1 MRYIALMSGG
11 IDSPV
16 AAYLMLKVGAHVNLL
31 NMDNRPFGEMDEME
45 KVDELALRLK
55 QLFPDRVRLF
65 RGPHG
70 LSLEAFTRN
79 SDPKYTCVLC
89 KKAMLM
95 LADLLC
101 EKWDCSGIILGDS
114 MGQVASQTLP
124 NLAAVSAGIVHP
136 ILRPLIGLDKL
147 DIEKIGKEIGTFEI
161 SIRRTTG
168 CTATPKFPITK
179 ADAEKLRREAEK
191 AGMKDVIRKVMEQVE
206 EIDLRYR

>member
-16 AAYLMLKVGAHVNLL
+16 ATYLMLKRGAQVNIL
-31 NMDNRPFGEMDEME
+31 NMDNMPFGEIDEME
-45 KVDELALRLK
+45 KVNELALKLK
-55 QLFPDRVRLF
+55 EHFPGRVRLF

-70 LSLEAFTRN
+70 LSLKSFSEN
-79 SDPKYTCVLC
+79 SNPKYTCVLC
-89 KKAMLM
+89 KKAMLS

-101 EKWDCSGIILGDS
+101 DRWECEGIILGDS

-124 NLAAVSAGIVHP
+124 NLAAVSAGVKHP
-136 ILRPLIGLDKL
+136 ILRPLIGLDKV
-147 DIEKIGKEIGTFEI
+147 DIEKVGKEIGTFDI

-179 ADAEKLRREAEK
+179 ADAKQLQKEAEK
-191 AGMKDVIRKVMEQVE
+191 AGLNEVLLKVLDQVE
-206 EIDLRYR
+206 EIYLR